1 VPPRLHARAIL
12 LCVMATDSFPAAVAW
27 PRARAAAL
35 PVARAVVLSRLL
47 VWAAGLL
54 AVLVAG
60 LSSRAADFDPA
71 GTLAPYGEPLDT
83 LIAPGA
89 RWDSV
94 WYLSVAHS
102 GYGADPA
109 TPAFFPLYPLLL
121 RALGSGIVS
130 GIALSLACFAVAS
143 LLLHRLTA
151 IELGTAAAGPAVMAL
166 ALFPGSLYFS
176 MVYSEALFLALSVGA
191 IYAARTGRWAWAGAL
206 GALAAATR
214 SAGIVLLVPLALLW
228 WAHSRRARDGLWLAL
243 VPAGVAA
250 FCGALALAGHD
261 ALAPFHAQ
269 AHWYRSFAGP
279 FAGVWDGTV
288 AAADGARQLLSG
300 SRAPAYFAPA
310 GGDPFTVAAHNLS
323 LFAFLVPAVP
333 ALVGIA
339 RRLPPAYAAYVV
351 TALAL
356 PLSWPVA
363 PQPLMSLPR
372 FEAVLFPAFM
382 WLGSWIARGGRARGW
397 AIYGVFGASLAAFS
411 AFVSTWHW
419 VA

>member
-1 VPPRLHARAIL
+1 M
-12 LCVMATDSFPAAVAW
+12 LCAMATNGLEPIARPLAW
-27 PRARAAAL
+27 TRGRALAL
-35 PVARAVVLSRLL
+35 PVARAVVVSRLL

-54 AVLVAG
+54 GVAVAG
-60 LSSRAADFDPA
+60 VSSRAADFDPA
-71 GTLAPYGEPLDT
+71 RMLSPYGEPLDT

-89 RWDSV
+89 RWDAV
-94 WYLSVAHS
+94 WYLTVAHS
-102 GYGADPA
+102 GYGADA
-109 TPAFFPLYPLLL
+109 ARPAFFPLYPLLL
-121 RALGSGIVS
+121 RALGSDIVAGI
-130 GIALSLACFAVAS
+130 GLSLVCFTVAS
-143 LLLHRLTA
+143 LLLYRLTA
-151 IELGTAAAGPAVMAL
+151 LELGTAAAGPAVMSL

-191 IYAARTGRWAWAGAL
+191 VYAARTERWAWAGAL

-214 SAGIVLLVPLALLW
+214 SAGIVLLVPLLALW
-228 WAHSRRARDGLWLAL
+228 WAHSRRARDGAWLAL

-269 AHWYRSFAGP
+269 AQWYRSFAWP

-288 AAADGARQLLSG
+288 AAWDGARQLLSG
-300 SRAPAYFAPA
+300 SRMPSYFAPA
-310 GGDPFTVAAHNLS
+310 GGDPYTVATHNLS
-323 LFAFLVPAVP
+323 LFAFMVPAVP
-333 ALVGIA
+333 AVAGIA
-339 RRLPPAYAAYVV
+339 RRLPPAYVAYVV
-351 TALAL
+351 AALAL

-382 WLGSWIARGGRARGW
+382 WLGAWIARGGRARGW
-397 AIYGVFGASLAAFS
+397 AVYGVFAGGLAAFS

>member
-1 VPPRLHARAIL
+1 
-12 LCVMATDSFPAAVAW
+12 MATDSIAAAPAW
-27 PRARAAAL
+27 PLRRAAAL
-35 PVARAVVLSRLL
+35 PVARAIVLSRLL
-47 VWAAGLL
+47 VWAAGVTT
-54 AVLVAG
+54 VLVAG
-60 LSSRAADFDPA
+60 VSSRAADFDPA
-71 GTLAPYGEPLDT
+71 GTLSPYGQPLDT

-94 WYLSVAHS
+94 WYLAVAHT

-109 TPAFFPLYPLLL
+109 RPAFFPLYPLLL
-121 RALGSGIVS
+121 RGLGSDIIA
-130 GIALSLACFAVAS
+130 GIALSLACFAAGS
-143 LLLHRLTA
+143 LLLYRLTA
-151 IELGTAAAGPAVMAL
+151 IELGAAAAGPAVLTL

-191 IYAARTGRWAWAGAL
+191 VYAARTGRWAWAGAL

-214 SAGIVLLVPLALLW
+214 SAGVVLLVPLALLW
-228 WAHSRRARDGLWLAL
+228 WAHSRRARDGAWLAL

-250 FCGALALAGHD
+250 FCAALALVGHD

-269 AHWYRSFAGP
+269 AEWYRSFAGP
-279 FAGVWDGTV
+279 FAGLRDGAV
-288 AAADGARQLLSG
+288 AAWDGARQLLSG
-300 SRAPAYFAPA
+300 SRVPAYFAPA
-310 GGDPFTVAAHNLS
+310 GGDSFSVATHNLS

-333 ALVGIA
+333 AVIGVA
-339 RRLPPAYAAYVV
+339 RRLPPAYVAYVV
-351 TALAL
+351 AALAL

-372 FEAVLFPAFM
+372 FQAVLFPAFM
-382 WLGSWIARGGRARGW
+382 WLGAWIARGGRVRGW
-397 AIYGVFGASLAAFS
+397 AVYGVFGCGLAAFS

>member
-1 VPPRLHARAIL
+1 
-12 LCVMATDSFPAAVAW
+12 MATDSIAAAPAW
-27 PRARAAAL
+27 PRRGAVAL
-35 PVARAVVLSRLL
+35 PVARAVVVSRLL
-47 VWAAGLL
+47 VWAAGVS

-60 LSSRAADFDPA
+60 VSSRAADFDPA
-71 GTLAPYGEPLDT
+71 GTLSPYGQPLDT

-94 WYLSVAHS
+94 WYLAVAHT
-102 GYGADPA
+102 GYGADA
-109 TPAFFPLYPLLL
+109 ARPAFFPLYPLLL
-121 RALGSGIVS
+121 RALGSDIVA
-130 GIALSLACFAVAS
+130 GIALSLACFAAAS
-143 LLLHRLTA
+143 LLLYRLTA
-151 IELGTAAAGPAVMAL
+151 IELGAAAAGPAVLAL

-191 IYAARTGRWAWAGAL
+191 VYAARTGRWAWAGAL

-214 SAGIVLLVPLALLW
+214 SAGVVLLVPLALLW

-250 FCGALALAGHD
+250 FCAALALAGHD
-261 ALAPFHAQ
+261 TLAPFHAQ
-269 AHWYRSFAGP
+269 AEWYRSFAGP
-279 FAGVWDGTV
+279 FAGVRDGAV
-288 AAADGARQLLSG
+288 AAWDGARQLLSG
-300 SRAPAYFAPA
+300 ARVPAYFAPA
-310 GGDPFTVAAHNLS
+310 GGDSFAVATHNLS
-323 LFAFLVPAVP
+323 LFAFLLPAVP
-333 ALVGIA
+333 AVIGVA
-339 RRLPPAYAAYVV
+339 RRLPPAYVAYVV
-351 TALAL
+351 AALAL

-397 AIYGVFGASLAAFS
+397 AVYGAFGCALGAFS